1 MKSTLKASTPI
12 SMRSACALAT
22 LSLAVGAFALLPANP
37 ASAQKQRVK
46 TDKPPVSLVI
56 YRGEDVKTSGLKI
69 AGFGSGTIEES
80 STQVYGGASSLKI
93 VTHGAYQGGS
103 LTFSKPVDIG
113 SYVANKF
120 AYLQFDILLQEALA
134 TTTAQGSSSSSVGGS
149 QNSYA
154 QYTSGRGKGGFGGGA
169 ASGGGAT
176 ATRLNY
182 DKERKISSFRT
193 VLTTSSG
200 KKHEFL
206 LDMKYAVD
214 DNNWKQ
220 LNIPISKIPG
230 LDASDGQITGVQL
243 YGDAPGAFFLGNI
256 SVTEDSTPITLDEIG
271 EKSAVAKLDVYTY
284 RASARGGA
292 TPLLYSWDWDASDGI
307 QEEAEGRAVLHAFRK
322 ASTVGTV
329 NKPFT
334 VTVTVR
340 DLYGIKA
347 PVSTSFKVYVTP

>member
-1 MKSTLKASTPI
+1 
-12 SMRSACALAT
+12 MRSACALAT
-22 LSLAVGAFALLPANP
+22 LSLAMGAFALLSANP

-46 TDKPPVSLVI
+46 TDRLPASLVI
-56 YRGEDVKTSGLKI
+56 YRGEDVKISGVVI
-69 AGFGSGTIEES
+69 AGYGSGTIEES

-93 VTHGAYQGGS
+93 ATHGAYQGGS
-103 LTFSKPVDIG
+103 ITFAKPADVG

-120 AYLQFDILLQEALA
+120 AYLQFDILLQDALA
-134 TTTAQGSSSSSVGGS
+134 PTTAAPSSSSSGSS

-154 QYTSGRGKGGFGGGA
+154 QFTSGRGKGGFGGGGA
-169 ASGGGAT
+169 AAGGTGGAA

-182 DKERKISSFRT
+182 DRERKISSFRT

-230 LDASDGQITGVQL
+230 LEATDGQITAIQL
-243 YGDAPGAFFLGNI
+243 FGDAPGTFFLGNI

-329 NKPFT
+329 NKPYI
-334 VTVTVR
+334 VTLTVR

-347 PVSTSFKVYVTP
+347 PVSTTFKVYVTP